1 MGHLSA
7 RLLGT
12 AALLSLLAVAPSHAA
27 GADDARL
34 KAQAA
39 GITITRDSYGIAHV
53 KGHTDQD
60 AVFGMVYA
68 PAEDDFKRV
77 ETGPPGSLRWRKGD
91 LEISAPASFHRSRSA
106 EGRLRQESGVSQES
120 HDRL

>member
-1 MGHLSA
+1 GLLSA

-12 AALLSLLAVAPSHAA
+12 AALFSLVAGSAFAA

-34 KAQAA
+34 KAEAA

-53 KGHTDQD
+53 KGHTDEN

-68 PAEDDFKRV
+68 QAEDDFNRV
-77 ETGPPGSLRWRKGD
+77 ETNYATNLGITAQYDGEKAIWSD
-91 LEISAPASFHRSRSA
+91 
-106 EGRLRQESGVSQES
+106 LRQ
-120 HDRL
+120 RLFIDPEVLKADYAKSPDY